1 MDTNVT
7 SEHLPRGWHKTF
19 YTLWIGSFIT
29 GMGYSM
35 TMPFISL
42 FINELGHFSRLQL
55 NLYSGLAFAMTFIS
69 QAIVSPY
76 WGSLADRKG
85 RKLMCMRAV
94 GCDGDHHL
102 FNRFVNQRLDDHR
115 PALFTGGLFW
125 LHQQRHGADGR

>member
-1 MDTNVT
+1 MNLSIMDTNVT

-85 RKLMCMRAV
+85 RKLMCMRASGV
-94 GCDGDHHL
+94 MAITI
-102 FNRFVNQRLDDHR
+102 F
-115 PALFTGGLFW
+115 
-125 LHQQRHGADGR
+125 